1 MSRPPGDG
9 HHLKT
14 GVSVIIPVLNGARS
28 VGRCV
33 ESILASREP
42 PDTFE
47 VICVD
52 NGSSDATGSILSNF
66 QPRIKVLHEV
76 KRGPAAARNAGLR
89 AATRGVVAFTDADC
103 TVDSLWLTHL
113 VGALHQGKV
122 GAVGGKILPRP
133 EAGRVEQFGELVHD
147 HQKAIEEDRPPYV
160 ITMNLAARTEM
171 LHSIGLFDERFI
183 RMEDVDLAY
192 RIVAAGERIV
202 YQPDAVVYHH
212 NRDTLR
218 TLAREGF
225 LHGYYRPAFLHL
237 HRQFIDDYRKMA
249 ETGSIARTIDRPPE
263 PPPAAATLQP
273 WRVGLYWK
281 VFNWSKKAG
290 EMAGRRMSPRLG

>member
-1 MSRPPGDG
+1 
-9 HHLKT
+9 
-14 GVSVIIPVLNGARS
+14 
-28 VGRCV
+28 V
-33 ESILASREP
+33 ESILASRRP
-42 PDTFE
+42 PDAFE

-52 NGSSDATGSILSNF
+52 NGSSDATSSILNTF
-66 QPRIKVLHEV
+66 QPSIKVIHEA

-89 AATRGVVAFTDADC
+89 AATREFAAFTDADC
-103 TVDSLWLTHL
+103 TVDSSWLTHL
-113 VGALHQGKV
+113 LGPLQAGKA
-122 GAVGGKILPRP
+122 GAVGGKILPRQ
-133 EAGRVEQFGELVHD
+133 EAGRVEQFGALVHD
-147 HQKAIEEDRPPYV
+147 HQKAIEDDNPPYV

-171 LHSIGLFDERFI
+171 LHSIGLFDERLI

-192 RIVAAGERIV
+192 RIVAAGERIA

-249 ETGSIARTIDRPPE
+249 ESQPNARSTARLAE
-263 PPPAAATLQP
+263 PPAAAATLQP
-273 WRVGLYWK
+273 WRVGFYWK
-281 VFNWSKKAG
+281 IFNWSKKAG